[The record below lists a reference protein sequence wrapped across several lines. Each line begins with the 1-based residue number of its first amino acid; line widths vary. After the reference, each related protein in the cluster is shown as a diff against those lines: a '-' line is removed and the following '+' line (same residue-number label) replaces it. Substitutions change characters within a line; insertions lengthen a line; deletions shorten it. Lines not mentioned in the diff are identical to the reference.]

1 VPEPIYPVGR
11 REDGVRSVPQVERQR
26 LLSPTE
32 REEARRRREEARK
45 QRTAGRP
52 KPAAPKDPRGG
63 VDYSA

>member
-1 VPEPIYPVGR
+1 VPDPIHPVGR
-11 REDGVRSVPQVERQR
+11 REEGVRSVPQVQRQR

-45 QRTAGRP
+45 QRTPGRP
-52 KPAAPKDPRGG
+52 KPPAAQEHRGG